1 MESYKIQ
8 LFLHI
13 AFVIAAMGTAFTF
26 PFIQAA
32 GERAGVIHTRFALE
46 LIDRLTRLVVRP
58 GAVLAA
64 LFGAG
69 LIFDDVTGYTD
80 EFPAWLMAA
89 ITWFAVLVLI
99 GEVVQARAVK
109 AGLASLAGQGDGKSL
124 PADYMAISKRLQIA
138 GGVIALSIIGILFLM
153 VWKPGA

>member
-13 AFVIAAMGTAFTF
+13 ASVLAAFGTAFTF

-32 GERAGVIHTRFALE
+32 GERAGVLQTRFALQ

-69 LIFDDVTGYTD
+69 LIFDDVTGYSD
-80 EFPAWLMAA
+80 DFPGWLMAA
-89 ITWFAVLVLI
+89 ITWFVLLVVL
-99 GEVVQARAVK
+99 GEVGQGRAVK
-109 AGLASLAGQGDGKSL
+109 GGLAALEGHADANAL
-124 PADYMAISKRLQIA
+124 PAGYVPIGKRLQVFS
-138 GGVIALSIIGILFLM
+138 GLIALSIVGILFLM